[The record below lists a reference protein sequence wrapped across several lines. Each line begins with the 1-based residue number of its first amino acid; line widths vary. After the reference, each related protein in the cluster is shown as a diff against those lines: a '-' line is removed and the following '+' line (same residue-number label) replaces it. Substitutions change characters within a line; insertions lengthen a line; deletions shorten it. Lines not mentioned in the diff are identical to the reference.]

1 MDRVD
6 SLDLDLRQK
15 TGGIMTEAE
24 YGALPGI
31 TASAIKAG
39 RQSMAHMHHAMLR
52 PRGEAGSP
60 AMRMGTLA
68 HRAILEPGR
77 YMESVAVWQGGA
89 KRGKAYDTFCDTHTG
104 KDILAESEATA
115 IMAMRSA
122 VIQDGD
128 AARLLADCEA
138 FEYVAQWWEGG
149 TGGGLCK
156 ARLDGCAGHGASGML
171 LDYKTCREIGKD
183 GARFMRS
190 AEGMGYSHQLAWY
203 WLAMGK
209 PSNVWI
215 IAQESAAPYSVAVF
229 WVPAGVLE
237 PALEECLDIARMY
250 RACEMTGHFPGPT
263 RDVVT
268 WERPSWATGEQDMS
282 NGTMEASEL

>member
-1 MDRVD
+1 
-6 SLDLDLRQK
+6 
-15 TGGIMTEAE
+15 MTEVE

-39 RQSMAHMHHAMLR
+39 RQSMAHMRHAMLR
-52 PRGEAGSP
+52 PRGEVGSP
-60 AMRMGTLA
+60 AMRIGTLA
-68 HRAILEPGR
+68 HRAILEPDR
-77 YMESVAVWQGGA
+77 YAESTVVWTGGN
-89 KRGKAYDTFCDTHTG
+89 KRGKVYDAFSDMHAC
-104 KDILAESEATA
+104 KDILSEAEASA

-122 VIQDGD
+122 VMQDGD
-128 AARLLADCEA
+128 AARLLADCTV
-138 FEYVAQWWEGG
+138 FEYVAMFDGG
-149 TGGGLCK
+149 TGVGACK
-156 ARLDGCAGHGASGML
+156 ARLDGCAGRGASGML
-171 LDYKTCREIGKD
+171 LDYKTTREIGKD

-229 WVPAGVLE
+229 WVPASALE

-250 RACEMTGHFPGPT
+250 RVCEMTGHFPGPT
-263 RDVVT
+263 RGVVT
-268 WERPSWATGEQDMS
+268 WERPAWATGEQDMS

>member
-1 MDRVD
+1 
-6 SLDLDLRQK
+6 
-15 TGGIMTEAE
+15 MTEQE
-24 YGALPGI
+24 YGALTGI

-39 RQSMAHMHHAMLR
+39 RTSMAHMHHAMLR

-68 HRAILEPGR
+68 HRAILEPDR
-77 YMESVAVWQGGA
+77 YAESVAVWTGGA
-89 KRGKAYDTFCDTHTG
+89 KRGKAYDVFCEANAG
-104 KDILAESEATA
+104 KDILSDAESSA

-122 VIQDGD
+122 VHQDGD
-128 AARLLADCEA
+128 AARLLADCTV
-138 FEYVAQWWEGG
+138 FEYVARFDGG
-149 TGGGLCK
+149 QCVGLCK
-156 ARLDGCAGHGASGML
+156 ARLDGCAGRGASGML

-203 WLAMGK
+203 WLAMGR

-215 IAQESAAPYSVAVF
+215 IAQESAPPYSVAVF
-229 WVPAGVLE
+229 WVPASVLE

-250 RACEMTGHFPGPT
+250 RACEATGHFPGPT
-263 RDVVT
+263 RGVVT
-268 WERPSWATGEQDMS
+268 WERPAWATGEQDMTT
-282 NGTMEASEL
+282 GTMEASEL